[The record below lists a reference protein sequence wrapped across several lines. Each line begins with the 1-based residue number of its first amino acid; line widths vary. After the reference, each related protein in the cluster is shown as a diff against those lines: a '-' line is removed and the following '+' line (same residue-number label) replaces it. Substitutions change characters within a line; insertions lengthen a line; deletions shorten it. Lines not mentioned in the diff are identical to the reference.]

1 MELSS
6 PSFENGGSI
15 PTKYTK
21 KGENISPPLIFSNVP
36 ENAKSLALIVDD
48 PGGPLITFVHWLVWN
63 IPSNTTKIM
72 EGEKIIYPQGKNT
85 LGKHGYIGPCPPFG
99 KHQYFFKLY
108 ALDKTIDLEVGANK
122 KKLEKAISKHII
134 TEAHLTG
141 TSKK

>member
-6 PSFENGGSI
+6 PSFEKGGSI

-21 KGENISPPLIFSNVP
+21 KGENISPPLIFSKIP
-36 ENAKSLALIVDD
+36 ENAKSLALIMDD

-63 IPSNTTKIM
+63 IPPNTTKIM

-85 LGKHGYIGPCPPFG
+85 LGKHGYVGPCPPFG
-99 KHQYFFKLY
+99 MHHYFFKLY
-108 ALDKTIDLEVGANK
+108 ALDKTIDLEVGSNK

-134 TEAHLTG
+134 AEAQLTG